1 MLKGYVRA
9 TLVIFNNYIIKYIFF
24 NGFLITFIIL
34 DNSISQNVFLDSF
47 LFCKRLGDVV
57 FSLILLLHIFAF
69 ILINSYLYDCTCF
82 IHSNPV

>member
-1 MLKGYVRA
+1 MQRSGKVYLMESTFQRKGQVLMNEMR
-9 TLVIFNNYIIKYIFF
+9 
-24 NGFLITFIIL
+24 
-34 DNSISQNVFLDSF
+34 DNRKQV
-47 LFCKRLGDVV
+47 LFGKRLGDAV

>member
-1 MLKGYVRA
+1 MNERYLSEQVS
-9 TLVIFNNYIIKYIFF
+9 LIVFYIK
-24 NGFLITFIIL
+24 
-34 DNSISQNVFLDSF
+34 QR
-47 LFCKRLGDVV
+47 KRLGDVV